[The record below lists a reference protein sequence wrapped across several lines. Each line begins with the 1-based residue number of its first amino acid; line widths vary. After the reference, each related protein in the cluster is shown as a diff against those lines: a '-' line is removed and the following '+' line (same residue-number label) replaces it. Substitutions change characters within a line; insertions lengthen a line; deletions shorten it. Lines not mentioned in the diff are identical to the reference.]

1 MRKWEDLTQDE
12 IAIITSMKM
21 QAIGPDELLERLR
34 NSGRMSEEALEGLR
48 KALED
53 VREFLVH

>member
-21 QAIGPDELLERLR
+21 QAIGPEELLERLR
-34 NSGRMSEEALEGLR
+34 NSGKMNEEALEGLR

-53 VREFLVH
+53 VRQFLVH

>member
-1 MRKWEDLTQDE
+1 MRKWEDLTKDE

-21 QAIGPDELLERLR
+21 QAIGPDELIERLR
-34 NSGRMSEEALEGLR
+34 NSGKMNEEALEGLR

-53 VREFLVH
+53 VRQFLVH